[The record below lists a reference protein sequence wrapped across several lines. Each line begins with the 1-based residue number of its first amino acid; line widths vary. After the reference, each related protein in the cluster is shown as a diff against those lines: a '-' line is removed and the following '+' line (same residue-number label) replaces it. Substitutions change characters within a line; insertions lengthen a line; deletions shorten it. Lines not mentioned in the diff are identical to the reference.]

1 MCLKS
6 KAKCP
11 YKKRQGKLWAKTQTQ
26 RERPQGGGGRG
37 RERFPLSRWRSRSLM
52 TPQFQTSD
60 LQTGCC
66 PKPPSCYGAAP
77 RKLGI
82 SGGSFRKETQAL
94 SAPPGCLSRASP
106 AEQGESLSLL
116 GGCAE
121 DCGDPDG
128 ATVRPCPRPPS
139 PCRPLPAPAALQA
152 HGCALRGFL
161 QGKPDRRRVKWE
173 GNVSWLSGR
182 TSWF

>member
-1 MCLKS
+1 MFATVTLFGKGSWQIELGSESRDESFLTTWVCLKS

-37 RERFPLSRWRSRSLM
+37 RERFPLNPWKSRSLV
-52 TPQFQTSD
+52 TPRFQTSD

-66 PKPPSCYGAAP
+66 RKPPSCYGAAP

-94 SAPPGCLSRASP
+94 SAPPGCLTRAGP

-128 ATVRPCPRPPS
+128 AWGRSTAGVGEAYR
-139 PCRPLPAPAALQA
+139 PAP
-152 HGCALRGFL
+152 
-161 QGKPDRRRVKWE
+161 P
-173 GNVSWLSGR
+173 
-182 TSWF
+182 